1 MARVNTYLNFARETE
16 AAFLFYREA
25 FRSEF
30 AGPMMRFGDIPA
42 GDDAPP
48 IPEADRGLI
57 MNVQLPIAGGHV
69 LMGTDAP
76 ESMGFSVVKG
86 NNVHI
91 SVETDTRAEADRLFA
106 ALSDGGEA
114 TMPMAEQFWG
124 YYGALTD
131 RFGVRWMVNCPAA
144 G

>member
-1 MARVNTYLNFARETE
+1 MARVSTYLNFARETE

-25 FRSEF
+25 FRTEF
-30 AGPMMRFGDIPA
+30 VGPMMRFGDIPM
-42 GDDAPP
+42 GDGDQP
-48 IPEADRGLI
+48 IPEADRALI

-76 ESMGFSVVKG
+76 ESMGFTLAQG

-91 SVETDTRAEADRLFA
+91 SVETDNRAEADRLFT
-106 ALSDGGEA
+106 ALSDGGEV

-131 RFGVRWMVNCPAA
+131 CFGVRWMVNCTAA
-144 G
+144 E